1 MEEWKV
7 ALEATQLL
15 VPALGPVPSEQS
27 LPVQVP
33 EVALY
38 LPAEQPGAKALPVEQ
53 TSIHLFLLVLLCLF
67 RVTTGPTI
75 LNRAAGI
82 SAVGTKTLII
92 LLIIGV
98 IHRRVEMFVDIS
110 MVYALLNFIGCLVLA
125 KYLERMGEV

>member
-1 MEEWKV
+1 MNIFF
-7 ALEATQLL
+7 L
-15 VPALGPVPSEQS
+15 VIGI
-27 LPVQVP
+27 
-33 EVALY
+33 
-38 LPAEQPGAKALPVEQ
+38 GMC
-53 TSIHLFLLVLLCLF
+53 LLVLLCLF
-67 RVTTGPTI
+67 RVTYGPTI

-125 KYLERMGEV
+125 KYLERTGEV

>member
-1 MEEWKV
+1 MN
-7 ALEATQLL
+7 TFFL
-15 VPALGPVPSEQS
+15 VIGI
-27 LPVQVP
+27 
-33 EVALY
+33 
-38 LPAEQPGAKALPVEQ
+38 GMC
-53 TSIHLFLLVLLCLF
+53 LLVLLCLF
-67 RVTTGPTI
+67 RVTYGPTI

-125 KYLERMGEV
+125 KYLERTGDV